1 MKTLHQ
7 MLKEK
12 EVEKWISNSET
23 ITTEPQIVFVH
34 FEKKKKFSF
43 NEHMHISSQ
52 KKKKILP
59 TEGKSV

>member
-23 ITTEPQIVFVH
+23 IVTERLLFL
-34 FEKKKKFSF
+34 KKK
-43 NEHMHISSQ
+43 SQ
-52 KKKKILP
+52 F
-59 TEGKSV
+59 